1 MLYSL
6 GRSVV
11 GQSHLGSTHV
21 CSSMVRVVGYLTLLC
36 SFAVVGY
43 LTLLGSFAVVG
54 KNTFSH
60 SILLLYHN
68 VRLNASKLVMGVT
81 EVGRGNVR
89 C

>member
-21 CSSMVRVVGYLTLLC
+21 CSSMVRVVGYLTLL
-36 SFAVVGY
+36 
-43 LTLLGSFAVVG
+43 GSFAVAG